1 MVWKKLST
9 KTVYKNRFM
18 TVTEDELV
26 TDHGDPVTFG
36 VVHKEPAVMII
47 PWEGVKV
54 TLVGQYR
61 YPVDLFSWEFPAG
74 HMEHASIEA
83 AAKTELEEETGYKAE
98 RLIKLGEFA
107 IATGHNTQIC
117 HTYLATG
124 LTSGTQNL
132 EPAEKGMQ
140 LKAVSLDELN
150 QMVVRGEIIDG
161 LTISS
166 LKLFELYLA
175 KQQSHE

>member
-1 MVWKKLST
+1 
-9 KTVYKNRFM
+9 
-18 TVTEDELV
+18 
-26 TDHGDPVTFG
+26 
-36 VVHKEPAVMII
+36 
-47 PWEGVKV
+47 
-54 TLVGQYR
+54 
-61 YPVDLFSWEFPAG
+61 
-74 HMEHASIEA
+74 MEHASIEA